1 MLVGRLGTD
10 GRLNGRV
17 KCDLTENLILKINA
31 SVVIVFYFYFCNEE
45 NKSSLLSS
53 MLNVLLFFLTFFFIS
68 SLQTNHITPR
78 ACSTLITR
86 FHFLNNCDVCS

>member
-53 MLNVLLFFLTFFFIS
+53 MLNVLLFFLNFFFHFQ
-68 SLQTNHITPR
+68 LTNEPHY
-78 ACSTLITR
+78 SQGMFNFDYKVSFFEQL
-86 FHFLNNCDVCS
+86 